1 MCGEISEEE
10 RARPG
15 EVLTINLTIKH
26 LRSVLLSSGGEEGGA
41 QQQVAARSQWC
52 NV

>member
-15 EVLTINLTIKH
+15 EVLTIDLTIKH
-26 LRSVLLSSGGEEGGA
+26 LRSVLVSGGEEGGA
-41 QQQVAARSQWC
+41 QLQVAAQWC